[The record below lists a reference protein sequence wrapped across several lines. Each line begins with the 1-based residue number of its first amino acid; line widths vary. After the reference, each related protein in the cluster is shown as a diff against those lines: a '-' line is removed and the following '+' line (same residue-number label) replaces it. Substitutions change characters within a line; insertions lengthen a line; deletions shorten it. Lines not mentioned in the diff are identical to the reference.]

1 MKNKKILIMVLVAIL
16 LIFTSFGVNAQEF
29 ETTGFSEKYEE
40 WLALPE
46 KEREGTIAPLPF
58 NVKIKSDDGIFNR
71 FKNILKSISIPSKYD
86 LRDELA
92 EKGMKLEVKD
102 QMQTGLC
109 WGFSSLSTVE
119 ANLALN
125 NGEEENFSE
134 RHMEYNTSK
143 SFLDR
148 QENEWA
154 LNRYAGNGGTSTTAF
169 TYYSRGTGPIPEELM
184 PFENN
189 EAIIDINTM
198 PKNSEI
204 KQVEN
209 MVYLPSIYKEIDAN
223 GNIIYTDANYQEL
236 SDYEVS
242 QIRNKIKKLSK

>member
-1 MKNKKILIMVLVAIL
+1 MKNKKILIMVLIATL
-16 LIFTSFGVNAQEF
+16 LIFTSFCVNAQEF
-29 ETTGFSEKYEE
+29 ETTGFSEIYEE

-58 NVKIKSDDGIFNR
+58 NVKIESNNGIFSI
-71 FKNILKSISIPSKYD
+71 FKNLANSISIPSKYD

-92 EKGMKLEVKD
+92 KKGIELEVKD

-119 ANLALN
+119 SNLALN
-125 NGEEENFSE
+125 NGEVQNFSE

-143 SFLDR
+143 SFYYG

-154 LNRYAGNGGTSTTAF
+154 LEREAGYGGYATTAF
-169 TYYSRGTGPIPEELM
+169 TYFSRGTGPILEELM

-189 EAIIDINTM
+189 EMIIDINTM
-198 PKNSEI
+198 PKDSQV

-209 MVYLPSIYKEIDAN
+209 MIY
-223 GNIIYTDANYQEL
+223 
-236 SDYEVS
+236 
-242 QIRNKIKKLSK
+242 